1 MTALT
6 VIRNFRACIKAS
18 GIIPSDIP
26 HISKIN
32 WTCKDHEGDHRERE
46 RILKQ
51 YAWSTKECW
60 SQAWCGTDLHTINK
74 KEIQISTFDI
84 VQ

>member
-6 VIRNFRACIKAS
+6 IIRNYRACMKAS

-32 WTCKDHEGDHRERE
+32 WTCQDHEGDHRERE
-46 RILKQ
+46 YRNNMHGQQGKVGARHGVVQICTQL
-51 YAWSTKECW
+51 S
-60 SQAWCGTDLHTINK
+60 NK
-74 KEIQISTFDI
+74 KEIQISKLDI